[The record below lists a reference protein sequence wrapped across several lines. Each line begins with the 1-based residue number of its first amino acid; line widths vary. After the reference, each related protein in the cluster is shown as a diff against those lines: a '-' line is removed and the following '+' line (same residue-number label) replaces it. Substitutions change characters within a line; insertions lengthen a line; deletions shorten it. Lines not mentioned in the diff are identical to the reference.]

1 MKIKGTCLN
10 CGREV
15 LVQQIVDA
23 GGHCPWC
30 SVAFNRDYTSMLV
43 KGLVRAEETGNQF
56 QDVLEQVGDIEGLG
70 LALDTES
77 IVAPLREAL
86 RSMRKHRTRA

>member
-1 MKIKGTCLN
+1 VKIKGRCLN
-10 CGREV
+10 CGRDV

-30 SVAFNRDYTSMLV
+30 AIAFSKDYTSMLV
-43 KGLVRAEETGNQF
+43 QGLQQAEEAGDRF
-56 QDVLEQVGDIEGLG
+56 QDALEQIGEIQGLG

-86 RSMRKHRTRA
+86 RAMHRHRARA

>member
-30 SVAFNRDYTSMLV
+30 SIAFNRDYTSMLV

-86 RSMRKHRTRA
+86 RSMRKHRTRV

>member
-30 SVAFNRDYTSMLV
+30 SIAFNRDYTSMLV
-43 KGLVRAEETGNQF
+43 KGLVRAEESGNQF

-86 RSMRKHRTRA
+86 RSMRKHRTGV